1 MPSYIARLSY
11 PNHSF
16 TCKITAINNPAFRHI
31 TTTFRKEHPL
41 SHPKPSF
48 ELEKAYS
55 PEKYEPQIYK
65 QWEDSGA
72 FQPNPKA
79 PKDPF
84 TIIMPPPNAN
94 GHIHMGTAMFV
105 IEDIMARYR
114 RMLGHKTLWLPGTDH
129 AGIETQVVYER
140 LLQKEGKS
148 RFDFTR
154 GQFYADVMKFTRS
167 NQSTIIDELR
177 SMGFSADWSR
187 LQFTL
192 DDKIVGI
199 VYDTFRELHDQGLI
213 YRANRLVNWCP
224 FCRSAFADI
233 EVKHRDQLDPLYYIK
248 YGPFVL
254 ATVRPE
260 TKFGDTAIAV
270 NPKDER
276 YAQYIGQEIEAQS
289 VLGHKF
295 KIRVIADD
303 HVDPAFG
310 TGAVKVTPAHD
321 PNDWEMGLRHHLDV
335 VPVIGTDG
343 RLLPIAGK
351 YAGMPAAE
359 ARTAVAADMEAGG
372 LIDHIDLNYRHSI
385 AYHDRCGTPIEPL
398 VIEQWWLEV
407 DQLKAPVIKA
417 IKSGAVKIVPERFT
431 GVLLNWV
438 ENLRDWNISRQ
449 NWWGIRVPVYYNATG
464 DQSKPDYIIAKTEAE
479 AIKTYGQ
486 GGYEAETDN
495 FDTWFSS
502 GQWPYATLMA
512 TGDFDKGFYPTSVME
527 TGRDLIFLWVTR
539 MLMFGLYK
547 TGQVPF
553 KTVYLHGLITDEH
566 GKKMSKS
573 KGNVINPLD
582 MTAKY
587 GTDAVRLALTIGI
600 TPGNDGALGERKIE
614 GYRNFCNK
622 LWNVA
627 RFVLSTLPADY
638 QGPTS
643 SEPLELRTP
652 ADHWLMAKLNT
663 ATRDVTKAIE
673 DYRFSEA
680 GQIVYS
686 LLWDDFADWYIEAS
700 KVEPNHDLLVHALR
714 TILTLLHPIA
724 PFVTEAIWSHLPGHT
739 TQLITEQWP
748 AVDITR
754 TKTKLSEA
762 RQFESVK
769 AVVQA
774 ARTIATE
781 EQLSK
786 PTILTTDETLAKSAD
801 LIKRLSR
808 AAEIKLVEEGSGLYL
823 GTATPAWIE
832 ATPEQVAARR
842 HRLEAQKIEKTAYLK
857 SLEAKLANDNYVK
870 NAPEAVVA
878 DTRTRHAGTQ
888 ALLAKLNEQL
898 AALNG

>member
-1 MPSYIARLSY
+1 LS
-11 PNHSF
+11 NRVS
-16 TCKITAINNPAFRHI
+16 K
-31 TTTFRKEHPL
+31 L
-41 SHPKPSF
+41 
-48 ELEKAYS
+48 ELDKAYS
-55 PEKYEPQIYK
+55 PEKYEAAIYQ
-65 QWEDSGA
+65 QWEASGA
-72 FQPNPKA
+72 FKPNLKA

-105 IEDIMARYR
+105 IEDIMTRYR
-114 RMLGHKTLWLPGTDH
+114 RMQGHKTLWLPGTDH

-140 LLQKEGKS
+140 LLAKDNQS

-154 GQFYADVMKFTRS
+154 EQFYADVMKFTRA

-192 DDKIVGI
+192 DDAIVDT
-199 VYDTFRELHDQGLI
+199 VYDTFAELHKDGLI

-224 FCRSAFADI
+224 HCRSAFADI
-233 EVKHRDQLDPLYYIK
+233 EVKHRDQIDPLYYIK

-276 YAQYIGQEIEAQS
+276 YAKLVGQEIEAES

-351 YAGMPAAE
+351 YAGMTTAD
-359 ARTAVAADMEAGG
+359 ARTAVADDMQAKG
-372 LIDHIDLNYRHSI
+372 LIDHIDPNYRHSI

-407 DQLKAPVIKA
+407 GKLKQPVIDA
-417 IKSGAVKIVPERFT
+417 IKSGRVKLVPERFT
-431 GVLLNWV
+431 SILLNWV

-464 DQSKPDYIIAKTEAE
+464 DKSKPDYIVAKSEAE
-479 AIKTYGQ
+479 AIKTYGK

-512 TGDFDKGFYPTSVME
+512 TGDFDQGFYPTSVME

-547 TGQVPF
+547 TKQVPF

-600 TPGNDGALGERKIE
+600 TPGNDGALSERKIE

-627 RFVLSTLPADY
+627 RFILSQLPDNYSPA
-638 QGPTS
+638 QPQLHS
-643 SEPLELRTP
+643 P
-652 ADHWLMAKLNT
+652 ADHWI
-663 ATRDVTKAIE
+663 ATWTDSAIRDITEAIE
-673 DYRFSEA
+673 SYRFSEA
-680 GQIVYS
+680 GQRVYS
-686 LLWDDFADWYIEAS
+686 LLWDFFADWYIEAS
-700 KVEPNHDLLVHALR
+700 KLSPNHDLLVETLE
-714 TILTLLHPIA
+714 TILKLVHPMA
-724 PFVTEAIWSHLPGHT
+724 PFVSEAIWSELPWRKD
-739 TQLITEQWP
+739 QLITTAWP
-748 AVDITR
+748 VADITR
-754 TKTKLSEA
+754 TENEHSHAQML
-762 RQFESVK
+762 QFDS
-769 AVVQA
+769 AMDVVQK
-774 ARTIATE
+774 ARTIAAE
-781 EQLSK
+781 EQLGK
-786 PTILTTDETLAKSAD
+786 PVILTTDPTLADSAGI
-801 LIKRLSR
+801 IKRLAR
-808 AAEIKLVEEGSGLYL
+808 ASELKLVKEGSGLYL
-823 GTATPAWIE
+823 GTAAPAWIE
-832 ATPEQVAARR
+832 ADANLIATRK
-842 HRLEAQKIEKTAYLK
+842 HRLEGQKTEKQAYLK
-857 SLEAKLANDNYVK
+857 SLSARLANDNYVK
-870 NAPEAVVA
+870 NAPEAVVQ
-878 DTRTRHAGTQ
+878 DTHARHAETT
-888 ALLAKLNEQL
+888 ALLAKLDEQL
-898 AALNG
+898 DALNSR